1 MEFSRPEYWSR
12 QSSPVDLPNPG
23 IKPRSLPHGRH
34 TLYQMSHWEVL
45 SYYSLN
51 YSLACKF
58 SMDSESTCISESLVP
73 EQGLLLIGYNNLKFV
88 FNSKKLKNSK
98 KLILT

>member
-1 MEFSRPEYWSR
+1 
-12 QSSPVDLPNPG
+12 
-23 IKPRSLPHGRH
+23 
-34 TLYQMSHWEVL
+34 
-45 SYYSLN
+45 
-51 YSLACKF
+51 
-58 SMDSESTCISESLVP
+58 MDSESTCISESLVP